1 LTIKELARLHLLG
14 ELEDGDALLV
24 VVRHRSAGGHRLLVA
39 VYQAS
44 YVAEPL
50 TEAIASALE
59 LSLRKGAIELIS
71 SSPEGLVET
80 LSEELGIELEAIV
93 R

>member
-1 LTIKELARLHLLG
+1 MG

-24 VVRHRSAGGHRLLVA
+24 VVRHRSAGSHRLLVA
-39 VYQAS
+39 VYQSS

-50 TEAIASALE
+50 TEAIATVLE
-59 LSLRKGAIELIS
+59 LSLRKGSIELIGA
-71 SSPEGLVET
+71 SPESLVAT
-80 LSEELGIELEAIV
+80 LGEELGIELEAIV